1 MNPQTLLWTLFLLPL
16 LCACCIQLL
25 LPKNNKIAA
34 AISLLGAA
42 AGLAIEVIL
51 LNLVVLS
58 KNSLPAVQ
66 AGIEWL
72 KASANFSFELK
83 LNYDPMAAKMML
95 VVCVIG
101 FLVQLF
107 SLGYLKGERSLA
119 RYYAGISLFTFAMT
133 GIVLA
138 DNLFVTFMFWE
149 LVGLASYL
157 LIGFWYEKDSAAA
170 AANKAFITNRIGDFG
185 FLLGILLALPILG
198 TLSFSQFAAQPI
210 TQSPLLTLMVLALF
224 CGAIGKSAQF
234 PLHVWLPDAM
244 EGPTPVSALIHAATM
259 VAAGVYMIV
268 RVQVSLGAENFPL
281 MAQQVIT
288 AIGFITA
295 LLAAVMAVGQ
305 NDIKRILAYST
316 LSQLGLMTMGVGSL
330 AGDASMF
337 HLYTHAWFKA
347 LLFLGSGAIIYA
359 CHHQQD
365 IWKMGGLA
373 RKMPLTWLC
382 FAIGTMALIAV
393 PGFSGF
399 FSKEMLLTAHKNQAF
414 YYYGILAVSTLTT
427 FYMLRLVLV
436 VFFGKNRSEDAEH
449 AHEVGVNMTA
459 PLVILAIMSV
469 IAGYAVFADKL
480 APFNNFVHPGFH
492 INQEFFLSLAAL
504 VIGSLAAI
512 VMYGKATKDPL
523 AGTALQR
530 AMAERL
536 YIDRA
541 YDWLVKVAQDV
552 AAAIV
557 DFLDQF
563 VIGTLIT
570 GGFAKLGAFVGVLC
584 RRIQSGNLSSY
595 AGFIAVA
602 TLAVVYVMVFLK

>member
-34 AISLLGAA
+34 GLSLLAA
-42 AGLAIEVIL
+42 L
-51 LNLVVLS
+51 LGLVVELLLLS
-58 KNSLPAVQ
+58 QVVLTKSLPAVQ
-66 AGIEWL
+66 AGVEWL
-72 KASANFSFELK
+72 KATANFSFELK

-101 FLVQLF
+101 LLVQLF

-170 AANKAFITNRIGDFG
+170 ACNKAFITNRIGDFG
-185 FLLGILLALPILG
+185 FLLGILLALPLLG
-198 TLSFSQFAAQPI
+198 TLSFSKFAALPI
-210 TQSPLLTLMVLALF
+210 TQSPLLTVMVIALF

-268 RVQVSLGAENFPL
+268 RVQVSLGEENFPL
-281 MAQQVIT
+281 LAQQVIT

-295 LLAAVMAVGQ
+295 LLAAFMAVGQ

-316 LSQLGLMTMGVGSL
+316 LSQLGLMTMGVGCL

-399 FSKEMLLTAHKNQAF
+399 FSKEMILTAFKNQPF

-436 VFFGKNRSEDAEH
+436 VFFGKNRSQDAEH
-449 AHEVGVNMTA
+449 AHEVGFSMSA
-459 PLVILAIMSV
+459 PLVILALMSV
-469 IAGYAVFADKL
+469 VAGYALFAEKL

-492 INQEFFLSLAAL
+492 FNQEFFLSLGAL
-504 VIGSLAAI
+504 VLGSLAAI
-512 VMYGKATKDPL
+512 VLYGKAAKDPL
-523 AGTALQR
+523 EGSALQR

-541 YDWLVKVAQDV
+541 YDWVVKVAQDI
-552 AAAIV
+552 AAAVV

-563 VIGTLIT
+563 IIGTLIV
-570 GGFAKLGAFVGVLC
+570 GGFAKLGSFVGVLC

-595 AGFIAVA
+595 AAFIAVA
-602 TLAVVYVMVFLK
+602 SLAVVYVMVFLK